1 MIVYDFRKMFTECAI
16 LAFSNQLSQIVKL
29 KSKKETEA
37 TVSDNLSAIVA
48 AQVSA
53 PVIHILTNEVDVT
66 GPPLTN
72 IIPSAVTLNNNP
84 TGSIIVST
92 INNLRR
98 KSATFRPR
106 SGTHSGRKRPVVH
119 EQPKEDLLTV
129 APIEKQEQ
137 DPVIH
142 NPQSKQRKFKKHKI
156 NPLN

>member
-1 MIVYDFRKMFTECAI
+1 MFTECAI

-37 TVSDNLSAIVA
+37 TVLDNLSAIVA

-53 PVIHILTNEVDVT
+53 PAVSAIHILTNEVGVT

-72 IIPSAVTLNNNP
+72 IIPPAVTLNNNP

-106 SGTHSGRKRPVVH
+106 SGTHSGRKRPVAH

-137 DPVIH
+137 EPVIP